1 MQNPGSQEGDDP
13 QRPPAGFPWAWPAAL
28 ASAAALAALL
38 HFYFADFPF
47 SFRSFPDSAAPRI
60 SADAGSA
67 ARSGVDL
74 ERLRRAIATLSGYPS
89 RVTGYP
95 GADSAAAWIE
105 DRFRRTGLQSVTAM
119 PFELPVPLDR
129 GARLVV
135 QPDGPAVELFCL
147 WPNLVRTPTLPPGG
161 ISGRLVYGGHG
172 ELSAFNGLDVAG
184 QLVLM
189 EFDSGMN
196 WINAFDLGASA
207 VLFLEPEKPNRTEAE
222 QKFLSVPADLPRFWV
237 PRRAGET
244 LKNHLGQPVHLTA
257 RMDWANALGRHI
269 LGVVEGSDP
278 ELRGHAL
285 VLEAYYDAASV
296 VPARAP
302 GAGAASGVAV
312 LLEVAREFAARPPA
326 RTVVF
331 VASGGHFQALIGM
344 RQLVALMDG
353 GERGLA
359 QRRSRLTGR
368 LRLLEQF
375 TAYLED
381 GGSLPPGTESL
392 PRLVEELADT
402 AARVVAG
409 QENRLEGEL
418 EEAERVRLEAMLEVA
433 RPLRWIETA
442 AEMESL
448 FRSPALVEV
457 LRRRLAEEMRDL
469 RQKLRVVE
477 GQGRFLAVLD
487 RYRLDACL
495 GLDLSAGGDRVG
507 IFGGGGFYDF
517 GPGWAHN
524 RNTHG
529 DSPFY
534 ERVMAAGKRVEDT
547 LAASGF
553 GQPPLFFDGIQFER
567 ERLALG
573 GHHEPL
579 PFNGGPLN
587 AWGFL
592 TATLATLSDTRSA
605 FDTPLDRAAGLDL
618 SRLGRQAEFL
628 LPFLREAAGDPRI
641 AMIARGE
648 SDFFGYVEGRTVYF
662 DPHTGFVPDAPVPHS
677 LVRLRLPAKTLVGV
691 RTEFLAMADR
701 HGRFRM
707 PGVIRAASFS
717 GMVPV
722 KLEGYHLDP
731 VDGSVDHVADLGV
744 NGAERYPLELD
755 LDRKREE
762 VSVVL
767 FEADGMTLFE
777 ALDHRYLDVLNS
789 LSVMEEG
796 REVQPV
802 EFGYT
807 LPLYPYNDREAGIRF
822 DYNARWVQKKLDSLV
837 EPCVTVFAPPGTR
850 IKIAM
855 TWGFY
860 GLGNRLLLL
869 NSTPETAIGEGF
881 PVSRQTRLTHT
892 AYRVARDISL
902 LNDSRIDNLRRHGV
916 RNERLGN
923 LHDRALDYLD
933 EAGKAL
939 EKKEYDRFGEM
950 ARRSW
955 TYASRAYL
963 DVHGTTGDVVKGVLF
978 YMALLIPF
986 AWFGER
992 LLLAG
997 ATIRRQLLGLAAVFL
1012 AAFGI
1017 LRWVHPAFDLALNP
1031 GIILLGFII
1040 FGLSVLVIRIGLTRM
1055 QRQIRKVMSRVG
1067 GVHRADMDRSG
1078 AVWSAFDLGINNMR
1092 RRPLRTLLAMS
1103 TIVLVTFSVLGFT
1116 SVKTFLRFNRVPAQ
1130 GPALYDG
1137 LLVRQVGWAPVN
1149 AGIHAGIANQ
1159 FRDQTVSPR
1168 AWFDGTAKGVAGVA
1182 PQSRVR
1188 VERLDL
1194 PDRSGTAMAVLGLT
1208 AQEAALTAPQR
1219 ALYAGRWF
1227 EPGEEQ
1233 VCILPLRLARQ
1244 LRIGPADAGIARVVI
1259 SGEVFTV
1266 VGLLDE
1272 GLFDNLLDLGN
1283 APLTPL
1289 DPDAT
1294 QPPEKTGGAA
1304 ERALSGKEVSFV
1316 HLAAEQAIV
1325 VPYAV
1330 ARRWGGSIRSVAIG
1344 FSSAEAVGR
1353 AIEDWMA
1360 GLAVNMTAG
1369 IDGRRYLLNA
1379 VDLQSVG
1386 GLGNIIVPLVIGAL
1400 IVLNTML
1407 GSVYERREEINTYTA
1422 VGLSPLHVAGL
1433 FVAEA
1438 AVYASF
1444 GAVLGYLAGQL
1455 VATVVSSFDL
1465 VSGLTLNYSSLSV
1478 VYSIALVMGMVLL
1491 SSLYPASMAF
1501 RVAASAVQRKWIL
1514 PPAVGDELSM
1524 TIPVTVRQADVAGLM
1539 AYLTEYF
1546 ALHEEQTVGAAF
1558 YTRDARYERLDTP
1571 GGAVHAVG
1579 LQVWL
1584 APFDLNVSQR
1594 LELQAVPG
1602 QEDVYEVE
1610 VQARRASGDRESWL
1624 RKNYAFFNDLR
1635 KQFLI
1640 WRAIGDEARQGYE
1653 GRAAGLAGRDPRAVL
1668 GI

>member
-1 MQNPGSQEGDDP
+1 MRNAGSLERDDP
-13 QRPPAGFPWAWPAAL
+13 QLPPARFPWAPAVAL
-28 ASAAALAALL
+28 TSIAAFATLL
-38 HFYFADFPF
+38 YLYFTDFPF
-47 SFRSFPDSAAPRI
+47 SFQSFPDAAAPR
-60 SADAGSA
+60 SAVDGSA
-67 ARSGVDL
+67 AESRVDL
-74 ERLRRAIATLSGYPS
+74 ERLRRTIAILSSYSS
-89 RVTGYP
+89 RVSGYP
-95 GADSAAAWIE
+95 GADSAATWIE
-105 DRFRRTGLQSVTAM
+105 DQFHRVGLQSVTAM

-135 QPDGPAVELFCL
+135 EPEGPTVELFCL
-147 WPNLVRTPTLPPGG
+147 WPNLVRTSTLPPGG
-161 ISGRLVYGGHG
+161 ISGQLVYGGHG
-172 ELSAFNGLDVAG
+172 ELSAFNGLDIAG

-196 WINAFDLGASA
+196 WIEAFDLGAAA
-207 VLFLEPEKPNRTEAE
+207 VLFLEPETANRAEAE

-244 LKNHLGQPVHLTA
+244 LKKHLGKRVHLSA
-257 RMDWANALGRHI
+257 RMEWANAQGRHI

-278 ELRGHAL
+278 QLRDHAL

-296 VPARAP
+296 VPAQAP

-312 LLEVAREFAARPPA
+312 LLEVAREMAAQPPA

-353 GERGLA
+353 GQEGLA
-359 QRRSRLTGR
+359 QRREQLTERLH
-368 LRLLEQF
+368 LLEQF
-375 TAYLED
+375 TAFLQG
-381 GGSLPPGTESL
+381 GGSLPAATESL
-392 PRLVEELADT
+392 PSRLVEELADN
-402 AARVVAG
+402 AARVVAQ
-409 QENRLEGEL
+409 QENRLEGQV
-418 EEAERVRLEAMLEVA
+418 EEAERVRLRTMLDVA
-433 RPLRWIETA
+433 RPLRWIEST

-457 LRRRLAEEMRDL
+457 LRQRQAEEIGDL
-469 RQKLRVVE
+469 RQQLTVVE

-534 ERVMAAGKRVEDT
+534 ERVMGAAKRVEEG
-547 LAASGF
+547 LAAAGF
-553 GQPPLFFDGIQFER
+553 GEPPLFFDGIQFER

-592 TATLATLSDTRSA
+592 TATLATLADTRSA

-628 LPFLREAAGDPRI
+628 LPFLREAADDPLI

-662 DPHTGFVPDAPVPHS
+662 DPHTSFVPDAPVPHT

-717 GMVPV
+717 GMVPM
-722 KLEGYHLDP
+722 KLEAYHLDP
-731 VDGSVDHVADLGV
+731 GDGSVDYVADLGV

-755 LDRKREE
+755 LDRKRKE

-767 FEADGMTLFE
+767 FEADGVSLFE
-777 ALDHRYLDVLNS
+777 ALDYRYLDVLNS
-789 LSVMEEG
+789 LSVLEEG

-807 LPLYPYNDREAGIRF
+807 LPLYPYNDRQAGVRF

-837 EPCVTVFAPPGTR
+837 EPCVVVFAPPGTR
-850 IKIAM
+850 MKIAM

-860 GLGNRLLLL
+860 GMGNRYLLL
-869 NSTPETAIGEGF
+869 NGSPETAIGEGF
-881 PVSRQTRLTHT
+881 AVSRQTRLTHT
-892 AYRVARDISL
+892 AYQVARDICL
-902 LNDSRIDNLRRHGV
+902 LNDSRIDNLQRHGV
-916 RNERLGN
+916 RNERLRN
-923 LHDRALDYLD
+923 LHDQALDYLE

-986 AWFGER
+986 AYFGER

-997 ATIRRQLLGLAAVFL
+997 ATIRRQLLGLTAVFL
-1012 AAFGI
+1012 MAFGI
-1017 LRWVHPAFDLALNP
+1017 LRWVHPAFDLTLNP
-1031 GIILLGFII
+1031 GIILLGFVI
-1040 FGLSVLVIRIGLTRM
+1040 FGLSVLVIRIGLTKM
-1055 QRQIRKVMSRVG
+1055 QQQIRRVMSRVG

-1078 AVWSAFDLGINNMR
+1078 AIWSAFDLGINNMR
-1092 RRPLRTLLAMS
+1092 RRPLRTLLAML

-1116 SVKTFLRFNRVPAQ
+1116 SVKTFLRFNQVPAR
-1130 GPALYDG
+1130 GAAHYNG

-1149 AGIHAGIANQ
+1149 ERIHAGIANQ
-1159 FRDQTVSPR
+1159 YREQTVSPR

-1188 VERLDL
+1188 VERLDRR
-1194 PDRSGTAMAVLGLT
+1194 DRAGTAMAVIGLT

-1233 VCILPLRLARQ
+1233 VCILPLRLARL
-1244 LRIGPADAGIARVVI
+1244 LRIGPADVDITRVVI
-1259 SGEVFTV
+1259 SGEIFTV

-1272 GLFDNLLDLGN
+1272 GLFDNLLDLSN

-1294 QPPEKTGGAA
+1294 QPTEKTGGAA
-1304 ERALSGKEVSFV
+1304 ERALSGEEESFV

-1344 FSSAEAVGR
+1344 FASAQAVGK
-1353 AIEDWMA
+1353 AIEEWMA

-1386 GLGNIIVPLVIGAL
+1386 GLSNIVIPLVIGAL

-1433 FVAEA
+1433 FIAEA

-1444 GAVLGYLAGQL
+1444 GAVLGYLTGQL
-1455 VATVVSSFDL
+1455 VSKAVSSFDW
-1465 VSGLTLNYSSLSV
+1465 VSGVTLNYSSLSV
-1478 VYSIALVMGMVLL
+1478 VYTIALVMAVVLL
-1491 SSLYPASMAF
+1491 SSLYPATQAF

-1539 AYLTEYF
+1539 VYLTEYF

-1558 YTRDARYERLDTP
+1558 YTRDARYDRLDTP
-1571 GGAVHAVG
+1571 GGPVHEVG
-1579 LQVWL
+1579 VRVWV
-1584 APFDLNVSQR
+1584 APFDLNVSQW
-1594 LELQAVPG
+1594 LKLDAVPG
-1602 QEDVYEVE
+1602 QEDIYEVR
-1610 VQARRASGDRESWL
+1610 VQARRASGERESWL

-1640 WRAIGDEARQGYE
+1640 WRAIGDETRQSYE
-1653 GRAAGLAGRDPRAVL
+1653 DRAPGLAGQDPHAVL
-1668 GI
+1668 EL